1 MMAASTEDF
10 HHDQRSAA
18 MNVFGKKYPAR
29 LLLITILTLLLT
41 TSVVGADA
49 PTFAAPAADAAAPA
63 ATPNELFTLNLD
75 IPHGA
80 RIDYLRL
87 LYYDKS
93 AANSQAYITAYDAQG
108 SLTDLTEL
116 YSSGNSGYGYQVS
129 AYLGHVVDTESKA
142 YVLNWRANQR
152 GSTMRLCGLR
162 VAYRLPVGAGW
173 SNFYYFFAAG
183 SSMQPRD
190 SGTPWTYDGAGCIS
204 VPYQTFL
211 PLIRR

>member
-1 MMAASTEDF
+1 MMAAFVEDCHTEE
-10 HHDQRSAA
+10 RSAA
-18 MNVFGKKYPAR
+18 MNAGKMTRSPWA
-29 LLLITILTLLLT
+29 LIFAVLVLLLT
-41 TSVVGADA
+41 ASVVGADA
-49 PTFAAPAADAAAPA
+49 QTPTALAADAAAPA

-108 SLTDLTEL
+108 SLSDLIGVN
-116 YSSGNSGYGYQVS
+116 SSGNSGYGYQIS

-162 VAYRLPVGAGW
+162 VAYRLPVGAVGPTFTT
-173 SNFYYFFAAG
+173 SSPPAARCSRATAEHRG
-183 SSMQPRD
+183 RMMAPDASPCRTGPSFHSS
-190 SGTPWTYDGAGCIS
+190 
-204 VPYQTFL
+204 
-211 PLIRR
+211 

>member
-1 MMAASTEDF
+1 
-10 HHDQRSAA
+10 

-29 LLLITILTLLLT
+29 MLIITILVLLLM

-49 PTFAAPAADAAAPA
+49 QTFAAPAADAAAPA
-63 ATPNELFTLNLD
+63 ATPNEWFTLNLN

-93 AANSQAYITAYDAQG
+93 SANSQAYITSYNAQG
-108 SLTDLTEL
+108 AVNDLIGL
-116 YSSGNSGYGYQVS
+116 SSSGNSGYGYQIS
-129 AYLGHVVDTESKA
+129 AYLGHVVDTESHA

-152 GSTMRLCGLR
+152 GSAMRLCGLR

-173 SNFYYFFAAG
+173 SSNFYYFFAAG

-211 PLIRR
+211 PLIKR